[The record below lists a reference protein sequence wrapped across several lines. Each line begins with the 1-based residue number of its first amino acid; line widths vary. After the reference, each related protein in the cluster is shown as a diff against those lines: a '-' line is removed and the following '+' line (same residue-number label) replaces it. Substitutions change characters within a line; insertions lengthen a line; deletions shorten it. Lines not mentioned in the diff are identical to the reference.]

1 MKKLLTA
8 VFFVLPLVVVAKNT
22 PRDSMTKIKS
32 GWELGLNNSL
42 AFATEGNLTFYDD
55 IVLGGRNSV
64 SLYRNFKSLQTGLVV
79 EGGVTGTGGGWYIAP
94 SLVLNG
100 RLDFNKMYLYGG
112 GSVGYIREKPEV
124 FLMVVGTTRT
134 FGGIV
139 TGVQAG
145 TVYNLGKRFA
155 LNVEAGM
162 KVKRI
167 SAKMTTEFFYPGHG
181 TVINEQRV
189 SYSDLYVPVSVGV
202 RYKFN

>member
-1 MKKLLTA
+1 MKN
-8 VFFVLPLVVVAKNT
+8 LVVALMLLS
-22 PRDSMTKIKS
+22 PLSAFAEDAEQDTKKPSISK
-32 GWELGLNNSL
+32 WELGLNNSL

-55 IVLGGRNSV
+55 IFLGGRNSV

-100 RLDFNKMYLYGG
+100 RVDYNKMYLYGG
-112 GSVGYIREKPEV
+112 GSVGYIREKPEM
-124 FLMVVGTTRT
+124 FWTMPGNRTT

-139 TGVQAG
+139 TGVHAG
-145 TVYNLGKRFA
+145 AVYNLSKRFA

-202 RYKFN
+202 RYRFN